1 MVELTLSNV
10 LQILQTTGI
19 LVGII
24 YYITIMRNQQKS
36 RRSEILKGFLDERSN
51 EEDALR
57 YAYIMN
63 LEWENYDDFQER
75 YGRAS
80 NPEAWVKWK
89 TYLVR
94 FDDYGLMLKRGL
106 INIEDFY
113 ELSERAIPSLWK
125 KFEPIILE
133 DRRRGNPTTMKWLEY
148 LVEEMHRESKR
159 RGDNMLPL

>member
-36 RRSEILKGFLDERSN
+36 RRSEILKGYLDERSN
-51 EEDALR
+51 VDDALR
-57 YAYIMN
+57 YAYVQS
-63 LEWENYDDFQER
+63 LEWDNYDDFQIR
-75 YGRAS
+75 YGRTS
-80 NPEAWVKWK
+80 NPEAWAKWK
-89 TYLVR
+89 TYLVK

-106 INIEDFY
+106 IHLDDFY
-113 ELSERAIPSLWK
+113 ELSERSVPSLWK

-133 DRRRGNPTTMKWLEY
+133 DRNRGDTTTMKWLEY
-148 LVEEMHRESKR
+148 LVEEMHKESKR
-159 RGDNMLPL
+159 R